1 MDTVPILKSLPA
13 APIQEAR
20 MISIRSVMAIVVAVA
35 AIHLHTSA
43 LAGSWPERTV
53 RVITPGAPGSS
64 IDVAARLFAERL
76 AELWGKPVVIDNRP
90 GADGIISVQA
100 FLQGNDGHSLLF
112 AFPGI
117 VTVVPLLH
125 DSLPYDPV
133 NDLVPITSAAYDFL
147 CVAVPEKLPVST
159 LGDLVTFAK
168 SRPGNLNWAAAPGA
182 PYLTF
187 LEFQRRAGLV
197 MTFTSYR
204 SSAQALPDLMADQ
217 IQLTVMPLASALPLA
232 RNGQIKLLA
241 VTTPERSAAAPD
253 LMTAIEA
260 GYPELTVEAP
270 LGFFGP
276 KTMPMELRERIAG
289 DVRSLAS
296 DPTIRMRLNGLGMV
310 ARGSTPAEYGS
321 TLAAQRSRWAALAR
335 TYGMRPQ

>member
-1 MDTVPILKSLPA
+1 
-13 APIQEAR
+13 
-20 MISIRSVMAIVVAVA
+20 
-35 AIHLHTSA
+35 
-43 LAGSWPERTV
+43 
-53 RVITPGAPGSS
+53 
-64 IDVAARLFAERL
+64 
-76 AELWGKPVVIDNRP
+76 
-90 GADGIISVQA
+90 
-100 FLQGNDGHSLLF
+100 
-112 AFPGI
+112 
-117 VTVVPLLH
+117 
-125 DSLPYDPV
+125 
-133 NDLVPITSAAYDFL
+133 
-147 CVAVPEKLPVST
+147 
-159 LGDLVTFAK
+159 
-168 SRPGNLNWAAAPGA
+168 
-182 PYLTF
+182 
-187 LEFQRRAGLV
+187 
-197 MTFTSYR
+197 
-204 SSAQALPDLMADQ
+204 MADL
-217 IQLTVMPLASALPLA
+217 IQLTIMPLASVLPLA
-232 RNGQIKLLA
+232 RDGRIKLLA